1 MATEIVIFPLREGK
15 KTDDTNN
22 AVRQGLKDLFDT
34 LKDQNGF
41 QRAYHGREIENPNTF
56 RLFVDW
62 DSPEAHEEF
71 TKKEYDHSTSFN
83 SDYTNDEI
91 VITNHLWI
99 D

>member
-41 QRAYHGREIENPNTF
+41 QRAYHGQEIENPNTF

-71 TKKEYDHSTSFN
+71 TKNEYDYSTSFN
-83 SDYTNDEI
+83 SDYTNDKI